1 MHFAGCGGLSRERV
15 GAVVTP
21 FRGADG
27 GDCLMLAACYSQL
40 EPAAGPGRPLTS
52 TVEPKNAS
60 SGRPTEASVRP
71 PLPVHPHTGVAGCGV
86 YGGTLQ
92 ERKTARFGIASVTSF
107 YYQGEIRRGP
117 AEQPTRRST
126 HVHAHRK
133 QQGKAEKPAH
143 PRLTHTYVNGSESRR
158 DGRPAAECT
167 RHFSAGRPRR
177 RAALAVSCSCRP
189 AARRQT
195 AAV

>member
-1 MHFAGCGGLSRERV
+1 MEAHRCCGRKHADKGRGEMESRRIGRNG
-15 GAVVTP
+15 GA
-21 FRGADG
+21 
-27 GDCLMLAACYSQL
+27 L
-40 EPAAGPGRPLTS
+40 E
-52 TVEPKNAS
+52 NAS

-92 ERKTARFGIASVTSF
+92 ERKTARFGIASVKSF

-117 AEQPTRRST
+117 AEQPTRRSSTFT
-126 HVHAHRK
+126 HIEK
-133 QQGKAEKPAH
+133 QQGQAEKPAH

-177 RAALAVSCSCRP
+177 RAALAGSRSCRP
-189 AARRQT
+189 AARRRA
-195 AAV
+195 AAVS